1 MKLRI
6 KILVGFIA
14 VIVLMGILGT
24 VMYSNFAEINKQFE
38 FLIEH
43 DLEVLQNAQQLQKFI
58 VDAETGQRG
67 FIIVG
72 EESFLE
78 PYYSGI
84 SGFNELVKIEKQLVS
99 DNPSQVEKLDGI
111 EKLFKN

>member
-1 MKLRI
+1 MKLQI
-6 KILVGFIA
+6 KILVGFMA
-14 VIVLMGILGT
+14 VITLMGILGVVT
-24 VMYSNFAEINKQFE
+24 YSNFLEINEQFE

-43 DLEVLQNAQQLQKFI
+43 DLEVLQNAQQLQRHI

-99 DNPSQVEKLDGI
+99 DNPITSEKTR
-111 EKLFKN
+111 E